1 MKKIYQ
7 IPSARTEEVCFT
19 RGLANG
25 LDVTGSATSG
35 TVVDAK
41 HRGFTIEEDA
51 ENEKDAFLHLMV
63 DRENGNTSDLW

>member
-7 IPSARTEEVCFT
+7 KPSTRTEEVCFT

-25 LDVTGSATSG
+25 LDVTGSATSN
-35 TVVDAK
+35 TPVDAK
-41 HRGFTIEEDA
+41 HRGFTVEDEEEEEA
-51 ENEKDAFLHLMV
+51 ILHLMV

>member
-7 IPSARTEEVCFT
+7 IPSVCTEEVCFT

-25 LDVTGSATSG
+25 LDVTGSATSS
-35 TVVDAK
+35 TPVVAK
-41 HRGFTIEEDA
+41 HRGFTVEDEEEEEA
-51 ENEKDAFLHLMV
+51 ILHLMV

>member
-7 IPSARTEEVCFT
+7 KPSARTEEVCFT

-25 LDVTGSATSG
+25 LDVTGSATSN
-35 TVVDAK
+35 TPVDAK
-41 HRGFTIEEDA
+41 YRGFTVEDEEEEEA
-51 ENEKDAFLHLMV
+51 ILHLMV

>member
-25 LDVTGSATSG
+25 LDVTGSATSN
-35 TVVDAK
+35 TPVDAK
-41 HRGFTIEEDA
+41 HRGFTVEDEEEEEA
-51 ENEKDAFLHLMV
+51 ILHLMV
-63 DRENGNTSDLW
+63 DRENGNTNDLW

>member
-25 LDVTGSATSG
+25 LDVTGSATSN
-35 TVVDAK
+35 TPVDAK
-41 HRGFTIEEDA
+41 RRGFTAEDEEEEEA
-51 ENEKDAFLHLMV
+51 ILHLMV